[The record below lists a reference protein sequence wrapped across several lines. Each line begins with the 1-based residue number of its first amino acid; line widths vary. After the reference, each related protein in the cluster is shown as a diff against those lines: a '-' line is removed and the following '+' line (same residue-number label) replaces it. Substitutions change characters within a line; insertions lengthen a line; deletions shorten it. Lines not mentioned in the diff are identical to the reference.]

1 MRLLSAER
9 FLAVASAR
17 SLTGCYAVAPD
28 AVPLRPAGSITTGAL
43 DFSFADLRTAVAR
56 WVEARQDAGQPVPV
70 SDVGASFQEAVAGV
84 LTRKA
89 VQACWQHSVADL
101 LIGGGTAAS
110 SRTSRVYISGNWS

>member
-9 FLAVASAR
+9 SLAVASAR
-17 SLTGCYAVAPD
+17 SLTGCRAVAPD

-70 SDVGASFQEAVAGV
+70 TDV

-89 VQACWQHSVADL
+89 VQACWQHSVTDL

-110 SRTSRVYISGNWS
+110 SRTSRVYISRNWS